1 MTTHNWPELE
11 ALGQSRPTI
20 SAVTADPDWL
30 ELSEISAPG
39 IYFNFSHHQ
48 LNPRISATLVEALGR
63 SPFEDLRQAM
73 ISGDAINLT
82 EQRAVGHCRIRTSAF
97 VADDATHAA
106 MRAFTEAV
114 RSGAHRGATGQPIEH
129 VVNIGIGGSDFGP
142 RLMCH
147 ALADLPSAQFCMHF
161 VANVDGADL
170 ARVLRQCDPER
181 TLFVIVSK
189 TFTTLETLENAR
201 HARDW
206 LRASLGEEADLSP
219 QLAAVTVATDRAE
232 AFGVNPHAI
241 FGFSEDIGGRF
252 SLWSSVGLAIALHLG
267 YDSFRALLAGAERMD
282 QHFVNASPAQN
293 IPIMMAL
300 IAFWYG
306 TIIGAESGAIIPY
319 SQRLELLPSFLQQL
333 EMESLGKSASR
344 EGDSLEY
351 QTGGVL
357 WGQPGTNA
365 QHAFFQLL
373 HQGRVLI
380 PVDFIGFI
388 EVEPELQTQ
397 QDLLNQNMLAQI
409 SALAYGDFSTD
420 PHRHYP
426 GNRPSSLL
434 LFDRFDAEA
443 LGQLVALYEHKVF
456 TLAALWNINAFDQWG
471 VELGKRLAK
480 AMGEGATPEP
490 SIERILK
497 RLSSAP

>member
-1 MTTHNWPELE
+1 
-11 ALGQSRPTI
+11 
-20 SAVTADPDWL
+20 
-30 ELSEISAPG
+30 
-39 IYFNFSHHQ
+39 
-48 LNPRISATLVEALGR
+48 
-63 SPFEDLRQAM
+63 
-73 ISGDAINLT
+73 
-82 EQRAVGHCRIRTSAF
+82 
-97 VADDATHAA
+97 
-106 MRAFTEAV
+106 
-114 RSGAHRGATGQPIEH
+114 
-129 VVNIGIGGSDFGP
+129 
-142 RLMCH
+142 
-147 ALADLPSAQFCMHF
+147 
-161 VANVDGADL
+161 
-170 ARVLRQCDPER
+170 
-181 TLFVIVSK
+181 
-189 TFTTLETLENAR
+189 
-201 HARDW
+201 
-206 LRASLGEEADLSP
+206 
-219 QLAAVTVATDRAE
+219 
-232 AFGVNPHAI
+232 
-241 FGFSEDIGGRF
+241 
-252 SLWSSVGLAIALHLG
+252 
-267 YDSFRALLAGAERMD
+267 MD
-282 QHFVNASPAQN
+282 QHFVNAPPEQN